1 MIDIR
6 VSQMCSTDT
15 SYSSL
20 SARIFGVYHSL
31 INPRRPLNKR
41 CTKCSDFRLKFKEKS
56 YLSNALMNSDIELH
70 SSKVDDASFSRVYGI
85 WHKHPLSAVRWKGR
99 TRYSKSVCRVCP
111 DLKTLIVLTLYWTN
125 AKSGRVRNSN
135 DSALHL
141 KFNYYTFCFRDV

>member
-1 MIDIR
+1 MSCLFEFTVWAPSLQSGFPEFDPDSRRTLQGGCVNSVNASMIDIR

-31 INPRRPLNKR
+31 INPRRPLNKI

-85 WHKHPLSAVRWKGR
+85 WHKHPLSAVR
-99 TRYSKSVCRVCP
+99 
-111 DLKTLIVLTLYWTN
+111 
-125 AKSGRVRNSN
+125 
-135 DSALHL
+135 
-141 KFNYYTFCFRDV
+141 